1 MSTASSKDLLDY
13 MLQLSVLDFRRT
25 TALSKKL
32 ANDVDAIV
40 THMQIDEGLGRF
52 SAQQYG
58 VIAQQPSNEEKA
70 RALLKAVWG
79 SKVHAT
85 LLRFVY
91 AVYAVCPHT
100 FDEIERGLKDQVC
113 KFIAD
118 EVTESG
124 QFLDQCR
131 PVRERL
137 NATLKNLP
145 KKELTLLVVGKTG
158 VGKSTLVNSLLGK
171 SVAKESAGTTRGTS
185 SVKCYEDEF
194 HQKKV
199 RVWDTPGLYDF
210 DMQDIRA
217 ADPESQTVRSQRYL
231 EQMKK
236 ISSVDLVLFCA
247 DAAAATNGAD
257 DEPTVEILTKAFT
270 KNMWD
275 HSIIVFTKAN
285 LLRSPTL
292 NTEDQEHLQQ
302 TVHDLTSRYQ
312 DILRRFAGLSSIE
325 AKSVPSL
332 PVGSARDLILADG
345 HPWLPEVWI
354 TAAERTRQ
362 GANAVFI
369 GWSTARVKAISRQ
382 EGDHAVENT
391 IKLSEEQMKR
401 TVRLIGNVELSNN
414 SAFSPNVVKVAA
426 AFVATC
432 YAIGF
437 ALVGPFG
444 WVFGALNSLLLSAMF
459 YAFDEAVAFA
469 AIRNTCGAAAFVA
482 TCSVIGFGLGG
493 LFECVFGAFSGLL
506 LSGIFYRAV
515 ASVTIRNACRA
526 AAFVAI
532 CSVIGFVL
540 GGLIGCVFG
549 ALSGLFFYRAEASV
563 AIRDACGAAAVVAT
577 CSVIGFVRGG
587 RFGCAFGAFSG
598 LFSSAILY
606 RAADFVAI
614 CSVCGAPAFVV
625 ICSVIGFVLDANR
638 AKNAIDANN
647 TNNTNFTSNTNSTSN
662 TNNTSNA
669 NDAFNVSGVNNGQFG
684 IVFGAFSG
692 LFLSAIF
699 YAFYRTVAV
708 VAICSV
714 IGFKLDANDGLFGFV
729 FGAFSG
735 VLLSAMFYAFY
746 GNSLKAKQH

>member
-1 MSTASSKDLLDY
+1 MSTASSKKDLLDY
-13 MLQLSVLDFRRT
+13 LLQLSVLDFRRT

-91 AVYAVCPHT
+91 AVYAVCPHI

-113 KFIAD
+113 RLIAD
-118 EVTESG
+118 EVTQSG

-137 NATLKNLP
+137 NVTLKNLP

-210 DMQDIRA
+210 EMQDIRA

-231 EQMKK
+231 AHMKK

-247 DAAAATNGAD
+247 DAAAANRLGAD
-257 DEPTVEILTKAFT
+257 DERTVEILTKAFT

-285 LLRSPTL
+285 LLRSPIVY
-292 NTEDQEHLQQ
+292 TEDQEHLQQ

-312 DILRRFAGLSSIE
+312 DILHRFAGLSSIK
-325 AKSVPSL
+325 AKSVPCL
-332 PVGSARDLILADG
+332 PVGSARDLVLADG
-345 HPWLPEVWI
+345 RPWLPEVWI

-369 GWSTARVKAISRQ
+369 GWSTARVKATSSQ
-382 EGDHAVENT
+382 EGDHGVENT
-391 IKLSEEQMKR
+391 IKLSGEQMKR
-401 TVRLIGNVELSNN
+401 TVRLIGNVELSND
-414 SAFSPNVVKVAA
+414 SAFSPHVKVAA
-426 AFVATC
+426 AFVTTC
-432 YAIGF
+432 YVIGF
-437 ALVGPFG
+437 ALGGPFG
-444 WVFGALNSLLLSAMF
+444 WVLGVFSSFLLSAMF
-459 YAFDEAVAFA
+459 YAFDETVAFV
-469 AIRNTCGAAAFVA
+469 AIRNACGAAAFVA
-482 TCSVIGFGLGG
+482 TCSVTGFVLGG
-493 LFECVFGAFSGLL
+493 LFGCVFGAFSGLF
-506 LSGIFYRAV
+506 LSAMFY
-515 ASVTIRNACRA
+515 
-526 AAFVAI
+526 
-532 CSVIGFVL
+532 
-540 GGLIGCVFG
+540 
-549 ALSGLFFYRAEASV
+549 
-563 AIRDACGAAAVVAT
+563 GAADIVV
-577 CSVIGFVRGG
+577 
-587 RFGCAFGAFSG
+587 
-598 LFSSAILY
+598 
-606 RAADFVAI
+606 I
-614 CSVCGAPAFVV
+614 CGVCGAPAFVV
-625 ICSVIGFVLDANR
+625 ICSVIGFVLDANT
-638 AKNAIDANN
+638 AKTVNNAINAHDTNTTNNPSNAYDTNNPSNAYDTNDAN
-647 TNNTNFTSNTNSTSN
+647 
-662 TNNTSNA
+662 
-669 NDAFNVSGVNNGQFG
+669 DVNNGLFG
-684 IVFGAFSG
+684 FVFGAFTG
-692 LFLSAIF
+692 LFLSAMF
-699 YAFYRTVAV
+699 YAFYRAVAV

-714 IGFKLDANDGLFGFV
+714 IGFVFDANDGLFGFV

-735 VLLSAMFYAFY
+735 LLLSSMFYAIY